1 MATNLNTKKH
11 PITHFREVKEA
22 RDAVVRKSLHKM
34 QLAGAVDS
42 ETKASTT
49 TPTTTTTAEDNAK
62 KAADIENKR
71 IASLSGREYRKEK
84 KGANRVNE
92 LNQIK
97 TGTKGEGKF
106 SKALKGIGATIGTG
120 VAALD
125 LYSKAKQATSRNPS
139 EVKRKGGTVKSKKK

>member
-42 ETKASTT
+42 ETKA
-49 TPTTTTTAEDNAK
+49 PTTTTTAEDNAK

-71 IASLSGREYRKEK
+71 IASLSGKEYRKEK

-106 SKALKGIGATIGTG
+106 SKVLKGIGATIGTG

-139 EVKRKGGTVKSKKK
+139 EVKRKGGIVKSKKK